1 MSHLR
6 INISMIPLSQ
16 KDLQCNCIITLVGGE
31 YLDQLKF
38 ALSSGKITII
48 LKEDLVYFITR
59 VPNKK

>member
-1 MSHLR
+1 
-6 INISMIPLSQ
+6 MIPLSQ
-16 KDLQCNCIITLVGGE
+16 KDLECNCIITLVGGE

>member
-1 MSHLR
+1 
-6 INISMIPLSQ
+6 MIPLSQ
-16 KDLQCNCIITLVGGE
+16 KDLQCNSIIPLVGGE

-38 ALSSGKITII
+38 ALSSGKINII